1 MANNNNIYFI
11 TVKNLLS
18 AAAGLL
24 LCCTVAAQNFAVA
37 TNVLDYVDL
46 GTLNLEASCGIAR
59 HWSLLAGIKYNP
71 FHYGEGSAE
80 VADCQRS
87 VEAGARFWP
96 WHIYSGWWLAGKLK
110 WQEYNQGGLVSP
122 QASEGDRYGGSLGA
136 GYTFMLNTHLN
147 LDVGF
152 GLWSGYDKFTR
163 YECLHCGRV
172 IESGEKIFVLPND
185 ILLTLSFIF

>member
-18 AAAGLL
+18 AATGLL

-96 WHIYSGWWLAGKLK
+96 WHIYSGWWFSGKMQY
-110 WQEYNQGGLVSP
+110 QEFNDAAPVTLET
-122 QASEGDRYGGSLGA
+122 SEGDRYGAGIAGGYSKMLGKHFNLDFGLGLWT
-136 GYTFMLNTHLN
+136 GYTTY
-147 LDVGF
+147 VT
-152 GLWSGYDKFTR
+152 YACPT
-163 YECLHCGRV
+163 CGR
-172 IESGEKIFVLPND
+172 IIGSGQRLFILPND
-185 ILLTLSFIF
+185 LMIALSYIF